1 MIKFFEILFKK
12 SKPIKNG
19 KFNGFTC
26 NTDDTIN
33 GFLESGYYKYK
44 DCSGTIHFQ
53 NKHFTKIE
61 IRKIETEAKANIDCL
76 TDEITKT
83 INKQI
88 LENILNK
95 KD

>member
-33 GFLESGYYKYK
+33 GFVESGYYKYK
-44 DCSGTIHFQ
+44 DCFGTIHFQ
-53 NKHFTKIE
+53 NKPFTKIE
-61 IRKIETEAKANIDCL
+61 IKKIEIEAKANLDSLIDEL
-76 TDEITKT
+76 TESS
-83 INKQI
+83 NKRI
-88 LENILNK
+88 LEKILNK